1 MNFPG
6 GACRLPAELLAS
18 GKSGPR
24 QIAAP
29 EQPVPLTRMSD
40 RALFKFADELATLLE
55 TESRDDASPQLV
67 DYIDLLTTQVEQE
80 LLRRLF

>member
-1 MNFPG
+1 MLFPG
-6 GACRLPAELLAS
+6 GEVRLPQELLAS

-40 RALFKFADELATLLE
+40 RALFQLADELATLLE
-55 TESRDDASPQLV
+55 TESRDDADSRLV
-67 DYIDLLTTQVEQE
+67 DYIDLLVTQVEQE
-80 LLRRLF
+80 LLARMF